1 MSEVK
6 YTKEN
11 PPIVSRNEVSLPL
24 TLTKFGKTS
33 DRKGQEFFTLEID
46 AANQEDGRKFMG
58 DSTVNTILT
67 RFLRRVGM
75 DIWVEALDAT
85 TGKVDYDEVISAWAD
100 FESGA
105 ATMGDL
111 QEQIGDLVDQ
121 AQTIVMDDKYATD
134 DTTGQ
139 PLFPEDYVR
148 LTEQMKAVQKKI
160 KPLKLQYKEL
170 ETKHLAAAA
179 KRAAAKAEKEKASPS
194 KSTPAPT
201 IVEGHHHHNG

>member
-1 MSEVK
+1 MSTVT

-11 PPIVSRNEVSLPL
+11 PPVVSRNEVSLPL
-24 TLTKFGKTS
+24 SLTKFGKTS
-33 DRKGQEFFTLEID
+33 DRKGQEFWTLEVD
-46 AANQEDGRKFMG
+46 ASNQENGRKFMG

-75 DIWVEALDAT
+75 DIWVEETDKT
-85 TGKVDYDEVISAWAD
+85 TGITDMDGVISAWAD

-121 AQTIVMDDKYATD
+121 AQTIVMDDKYETD
-134 DTTGQ
+134 DATGQ
-139 PLFPEDYVR
+139 PKFPEDYIR

-160 KPLKLQYKEL
+160 KPLKLQYSEL
-170 ETKHLAAAA
+170 EKKHLAAAA
-179 KRAAAKAEKEKASPS
+179 KRAAAKAAKEAASPS
-194 KSTPAPT
+194 KSTPAPSAA
-201 IVEGHHHHNG
+201 

>member
-1 MSEVK
+1 MSTIV

-11 PPIVSRNEVSLPL
+11 PPIVTRNGVSTPL
-24 TLTKFGKTS
+24 SLETFGKTS
-33 DRKGQEFFTLEID
+33 DHKGKNFWALVIG
-46 AANQEDGRKFMG
+46 AGNQEDGCKFMG

-75 DIWVEALDAT
+75 DIHIENTDKVTGITDFEAVVTD
-85 TGKVDYDEVISAWAD
+85 WAD

-105 ATMGDL
+105 ATMGEL
-111 QEQIGDLVDQ
+111 QDQIGDLVDQ
-121 AQTIVMDDKYATD
+121 AQEIVMNDEYETD

-139 PLFPEDYVR
+139 PKNPARYIE
-148 LTEQMKAVQKKI
+148 LTEQMKSLQMKI

-179 KRAAAKAEKEKASPS
+179 KRKAAKEAKEAASPS
-194 KSTPAPT
+194 KTA
-201 IVEGHHHHNG
+201 

>member
-1 MSEVK
+1 MSNVV

-11 PPIVSRNEVSLPL
+11 PPKVSRNDVSLPL
-24 TLTKFGKTS
+24 SLTKFGKTS
-33 DRKGQEFFTLEID
+33 DRKGQEFWTLEIE

-75 DIWVEALDAT
+75 DIWIEETDKT
-85 TGKVDYDEVISAWAD
+85 TGITDMDAVISAWAD

-111 QEQIGDLVDQ
+111 QEQISELVDQ
-121 AQTIVMDDKYATD
+121 AQTIVMDDKYETD

-139 PLFPEDYVR
+139 PKFPEDYIR

-160 KPLKLQYKEL
+160 KPLKLQYSEL
-170 ETKHLAAAA
+170 EKKHLAAAA
-179 KRAAAKAEKEKASPS
+179 KRAAAKAAKEAASPS
-194 KSTPAPT
+194 KTTAPASA
-201 IVEGHHHHNG
+201 VA